1 MEANTINNQRDEYNP
16 DGCRRGCLF
25 FIIYLVLLIVTICLI
40 V

>member
-1 MEANTINNQRDEYNP
+1 MEQNLIHSEYNFA
-16 DGCRRGCLF
+16 GCRRGCLF